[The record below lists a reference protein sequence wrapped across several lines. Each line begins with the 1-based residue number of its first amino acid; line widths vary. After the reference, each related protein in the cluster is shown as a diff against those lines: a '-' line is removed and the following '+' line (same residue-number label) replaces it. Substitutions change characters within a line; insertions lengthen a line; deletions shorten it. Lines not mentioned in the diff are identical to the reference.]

1 MYAHKIKGLNMDW
14 NERWWIWTGN
24 WWEWLHM
31 DRVDIKISRSDLNYS
46 GTGWEWAEHEWER
59 VKNEW
64 KWVGPPFSI
73 TLYLASCN
81 ANMKKKFLEKS
92 NFHCTLV
99 FLLENIKSSF
109 SLLWFLTWNFGR
121 ISFFY
126 KTKGALGWRATFSAN

>member
-1 MYAHKIKGLNMDW
+1 MHRNKLPRCMGTYNMKTHKHTSTWSMYAHKIKGLNMDW

-31 DRVDIKISRSDLNYS
+31 DRVDFKISRSGLNMS

-64 KWVGPPFSI
+64 KWVGPPFII

-99 FLLENIKSSF
+99 FLLENI
-109 SLLWFLTWNFGR
+109 LNPCFLCCDF
-121 ISFFY
+121 
-126 KTKGALGWRATFSAN
+126 